1 MYPEDEQL
9 AQRCLDLAQCA
20 RDAAAWVDD
29 NRALVHSEAEELIKD
44 LGKSARMFGKSAV
57 AARRKMCVGIFG
69 PSQAGK
75 SYLVS
80 SLGKDEQGSL
90 TAAFGDQTC
99 SFLKDINPD
108 GGKESTG
115 LVTRFTTSPPGSPP
129 PGFPVQL
136 RLLSESDII
145 KILANSYF
153 EDFVHKH
160 PVQAEAIKAT
170 LDELAP
176 RRQPRPVGRLNADDL
191 AEVRE
196 YLGQNFADREGVRTL
211 ERVFWPAALELAP
224 CLEIKDRSRLFGLV
238 WHGAAQFGEL
248 YAQLYRILEQLDFA
262 GEACAPLSALVP
274 KKDPASGDPM
284 SIVDVSTWEGLK
296 SGETARL
303 ELCSPDGQRR
313 AEASRSLVT
322 ALIAEVTLT
331 MASRTAPFFQHT
343 DLLDFPGYRS
353 RLKYKDLQEALGD
366 PAVLRKLFVRGKV
379 AYLFQRYCA
388 EDELT
393 GMLLCVG
400 DGLQEVQSLPEVIDA
415 WVKSTQ
421 GETAERRDQAPNS
434 LFLVLTK
441 MDRHFEEKEGAS
453 GSFAQRWTIRLQS
466 SLLDYFGKGPDWPQ
480 KWNSRGPFNNVYWL
494 RNTSIHVP
502 GYFDYDP
509 QAFQDGIYRE
519 LGVRPDM
526 REHLN
531 GLRAGF
537 IQNEDVQRHF
547 QDPERAWDEA
557 LKTGDGGIGYIRQR
571 LEPICRPDI
580 KREMIK
586 GKVLAELS
594 RLRAKL
600 LPHYKSDDKEEERRK
615 KAELGRRL
623 SVFLATCAQ
632 HQRLGEF
639 LACLLVRDDEFYD
652 LYFQADSY
660 GDGEMADDGRPTP
673 SLDQAA
679 PVGETVMVDDLLG
692 ELFGSPAAA
701 PASPSPPAANAGP
714 GAPDRQVYRDE
725 AQRFAQAIERLW
737 VARLHSLADDQAL
750 QRYFSPHQPWEANA
764 LVHEIIRGASRL
776 GLWLRIENDLREA
789 ASYRNISRDKLVWKQ
804 VSRAAHALNGFI
816 SWLGLDPRVVGASQR
831 SLQVGNNQL
840 LVFEP
845 PPPVTGMPKLSEAH
859 AAFEKTYIRD
869 WIASLLDLIMHNVDF
884 DGSNVVD
891 PVQNRRLGEI
901 LARLSTQGE

>member
-20 RDAAAWVDD
+20 RDAAAWVND
-29 NRALVHSEAEELIKD
+29 NRALVHSEADELIKD

-80 SLGKDEQGSL
+80 SLGKDENGSL

-99 SFLKDINPD
+99 NFLKDINPD

-115 LVTRFTTSPPGSPP
+115 LVTRFTTSPPGALPA
-129 PGFPVQL
+129 GYPVQL
-136 RLLSESDII
+136 RLLGECDII

-160 PVQAEAIKAT
+160 AVQAEAIKA
-170 LDELAP
+170 LLEDLAP
-176 RRQPRPVGRLNADDL
+176 RRQARPVGRLNPEDL
-191 AEVRE
+191 AEVQE
-196 YLGQNFADREGVRTL
+196 YLSLNFVDKEGVRTL

-224 CLEIKDRSRLFGLV
+224 CLEIKDRARLLGLI
-238 WHGAAQFGEL
+238 WNGASQFSEL
-248 YAQLYRILEQLDFA
+248 YVQLYRILEQLDFA
-262 GEACAPLSALVP
+262 GEACAPLTALVP
-274 KKDPASGDPM
+274 KKDPASEDPL
-284 SIVDVSTWEGLK
+284 SIIDVATWEGLK
-296 SGETARL
+296 SGETERL

-322 ALIAEVTLT
+322 ALIAEVTMV

-353 RLKYKDLQEALGD
+353 RLKYKDLQETLGD

-388 EDELT
+388 ERELT

-400 DGLQEVQSLPEVIDA
+400 DGPQEVQSLPEVIDA
-415 WVKSTQ
+415 WVKDTH
-421 GETAERRDQAPNS
+421 GETPERRNAVDKS

-453 GSFAQRWTIRLQS
+453 GGSAQRWSIRLQT
-466 SLLDYFGKGPDWPQ
+466 SLLDYFGKGPEWPL
-480 KWNSRGPFNNVYWL
+480 KWDLRGPFNNVFWL

-509 QAFQDGIYRE
+509 QAARENVYRE
-519 LGVRPDM
+519 LGMRQDM
-526 REHLN
+526 REYLN

-547 QDPERAWDEA
+547 QDPPRAWDEA
-557 LKTGDGGIGYIRQR
+557 LKTGDGGIGYIRQQ
-571 LEPICRPDI
+571 LEPICRPEI
-580 KREMIK
+580 KRRQIA
-586 GKVLAELS
+586 GKVAEELA

-600 LPHYKSDDKEEERRK
+600 LPHYKSDDKDEERRK

-632 HQRLGEF
+632 AQRLGEF
-639 LACLLVRDDEFYD
+639 LAGLLVRDDELYD

-660 GDGEMADDGRPTP
+660 GDGDGETGEDGRPAP
-673 SLDQAA
+673 SLEHAA

-692 ELFGSPAAA
+692 ELFGSTEAAPSAA
-701 PASPSPPAANAGP
+701 PAASASPD
-714 GAPDRQVYRDE
+714 APNRPVYRDE
-725 AQRFAQAIERLW
+725 AQRFAKAIERLW
-737 VARLHSLADDQAL
+737 VARLHGLADDQAL
-750 QRYFSPHQPWEANA
+750 QRYFSPNQPWEANA
-764 LVHEIIRGASRL
+764 LVHEIIRAANRL
-776 GLWLRIENDLREA
+776 GLWASIETDLREA
-789 ASYRNISRDKLVWKQ
+789 ASYRNLSRDKLVWKQ
-804 VSRAAHALNGFI
+804 VGRATHALNGFI
-816 SWLGLDPRVVGASQR
+816 SWLGLDPRLVSANQR
-831 SLQVGNNQL
+831 SVRVGNNQL

-845 PPPVTGMPKLSEAH
+845 PAPVVGVPHLSETH
-859 AAFEKTYIRD
+859 SAFEKTYIRD
-869 WIASLLDLIMHNVDF
+869 WIAALLDLIMQNVDF
-884 DGSNVVD
+884 DGTSVVD
-891 PVQNRRLGEI
+891 PAQNHRLGEI
-901 LARLSTQGE
+901 LGRLAA